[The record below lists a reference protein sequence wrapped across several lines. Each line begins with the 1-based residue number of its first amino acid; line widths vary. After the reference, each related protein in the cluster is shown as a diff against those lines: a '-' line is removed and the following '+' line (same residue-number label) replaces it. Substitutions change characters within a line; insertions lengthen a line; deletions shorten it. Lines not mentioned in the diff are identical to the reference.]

1 MEQNKERGIALIM
14 SLIILLLLSALAITL
29 VFMSNTDTAVNTN
42 YKNGQ
47 VLYFGAKGGLEEAR
61 ARLPQSAGV
70 NSLIAPACT
79 GGAASCLPAVPAI
92 PNGATTQILYIRGGA
107 NLAAVQPWSN
117 TPGNIYKDDELCHD
131 GYPLPGLQL
140 KSNDVHCGDLPGGN
154 WYAVA
159 DSVLP
164 FAGTNAAMPYQWA
177 RVGPKVNASV
187 DGGYGAGVPGKGD
200 YRVNPAKAN
209 TLLVCWDGSNEFVL
223 DPTDPTMVSNDCTKV
238 TNRPANPVYLITAM
252 SVNPQTQSR
261 RVVQT
266 EVALAPTPPFPY
278 GMFATGTG
286 CSALQLGGGA
296 TTDSYTSAGGG
307 TYNSTKSN
315 TGGDVGSNG
324 NTYLNGSSTK
334 IGGEIGVPVA
344 TTGACPG
351 SGLTIS
357 GGAGFLP
364 PTTQNKLVAAGPFVF
379 PTPPAPVP
387 APPTT
392 YLQINK
398 PKGNKPV
405 ALPPGSYGNIQ
416 TGAGVT
422 INLSPGTYNVNSLTL
437 TGNSTIQVVPP
448 GAVVF
453 NVAGVG
459 QTTVFDTEGGTL
471 TNTSGLASNFLINY
485 AGTGQ
490 IKLSG
495 GTSTY
500 VTVDAPNAAI
510 EIKGG
515 SDIYGAII
523 GSTVTNLGGVAF
535 HYDKN
540 TALAPQSNAYFSQI
554 ALRDIQY

>member
-1 MEQNKERGIALIM
+1 MMMGKNTERGIALFM

-70 NSLIAPACT
+70 NSIIAPACT
-79 GGAASCLPAVPAI
+79 GGAGACLPAIPALPGSTPGI
-92 PNGATTQILYIRGGA
+92 PQIIYLRGGA
-107 NLAAVQPWSN
+107 NPGAVQPWLGGS
-117 TPGNIYKDDELCHD
+117 IYTDDELCHE
-131 GYPLPGLQL
+131 GYPVGAPA
-140 KSNDVHCGDLPGGN
+140 KSGDVHCDAPGAGA
-154 WYAVA
+154 WYAVSN
-159 DSVLP
+159 SVLP
-164 FAGTNAAMPYQWA
+164 FAGTNAAMPYNWV
-177 RVGPKVNASV
+177 RVGPKLNASV
-187 DGGYGAGVPGKGD
+187 DGGYGVGGAGTGV
-200 YRVNPAKAN
+200 YSVNKAKAAN
-209 TLLVCWDGSNEFVL
+209 ALVCWDGSNEFVL
-223 DPTDPTMVSNDCTKV
+223 DVAAMGNDCTKV
-238 TNRPANPVYLITAM
+238 PNRPANPVYMITAL
-252 SVNPQTQSR
+252 SANAQTSSR
-261 RVVQT
+261 RLVQT

-307 TYNSTKSN
+307 NYNSTKSN

-324 NTYLNGSSTK
+324 NVYMNGSSTQV
-334 IGGEIGVPVA
+334 GGAIGVPAA
-344 TTGACPG
+344 TTGPCPG

-364 PTTQNKLVAAGPFVF
+364 PTSQNKLLAAGPYVF
-379 PTPPAPVP
+379 PTPPSPSP

-392 YLQINK
+392 DYKITK
-398 PKGNKPV
+398 DTP
-405 ALPPGSYGNIQ
+405 LPPGSYGNIQ
-416 TGAGVT
+416 ATAGAT
-422 INLSPGTYNVNSLTL
+422 ITLSPGTYNVNSLSL
-437 TGNSTIQVVPP
+437 AGNAVVTVNPP
-448 GAVVF
+448 GAVIF

-459 QTTVFDTEGGTL
+459 QATVFDTEGGTL
-471 TNTSGLASNFLINY
+471 TNTTGVANNFLINY

-490 IKLSG
+490 VKLSG

-500 VTVDAPNAAI
+500 VTVNAPNAAV

-515 SDIYGAII
+515 SDIYGAVI
-523 GSTVTNLGGVAF
+523 GATVTNLGGVAF

-540 TALAPQSNAYFSQI
+540 TSLAPQSNAYYSQI

>member
-1 MEQNKERGIALIM
+1 MIMRKNNERGIALFM

-42 YKNGQ
+42 FKNGQ
-47 VLYFGAKGGLEEAR
+47 RLYFGAKGGMEEAR
-61 ARLPQSAGV
+61 IRLVQSAGAA
-70 NSLIAPACT
+70 SIIAPACPT
-79 GGAASCLPAVPAI
+79 GVTSCLTAVPVVPDA
-92 PNGATTQILYIRGGA
+92 NNHGILYIRGGS
-107 NLAAVQPWSN
+107 NPAAVQPWVMG
-117 TPGNIYKDDELCHD
+117 TVYTDDELCHD
-131 GYPLPGLQL
+131 GYNLAGQTPH
-140 KSNDVHCGDLPGGN
+140 SADVHCADVPAGGN
-154 WYAVA
+154 WYAVTN
-159 DSVLP
+159 STLP

-177 RVGPKVNASV
+177 RVSLKLNGSV
-187 DGGYGAGVPGKGD
+187 DNGKYVVD
-200 YRVNPAKAN
+200 PARAAA
-209 TLLVCWDGSNEFVL
+209 TPICWDGSNEFALPAASV
-223 DPTDPTMVSNDCTKV
+223 DCRKIN
-238 TNRPANPVYLITAM
+238 NRPANPVYLIAAL
-252 SVNPQTQSR
+252 SANPLTSSR
-261 RVVQT
+261 RLVQS

-286 CSALQLGGGA
+286 CNALQLGGGA
-296 TTDSYTSAGGG
+296 TTDSYTTAGGG
-307 TYNSTKSN
+307 TYSTTKTN

-324 NTYLNGSSTK
+324 NVYLNGSSTL
-334 IGGEIGVPVA
+334 IGGAIGVPTA

-364 PTTQNKLVAAGPFVF
+364 PTTQNKLLAAGPYLF

-392 YLQINK
+392 TYKITSNASL
-398 PKGNKPV
+398 V
-405 ALPPGSYGNIQ
+405 PGSYGNIQ
-416 TGAGVT
+416 VSAGATVT
-422 INLSPGTYNVNSLTL
+422 ISPGTYNLNSLSL
-437 TGNSTIQVVPP
+437 GGNAVINVNPP

-453 NVAGVG
+453 NVAGAG

-471 TNTSGLASNFLINY
+471 TNTSGVANNFLVNY

-500 VTVDAPNAAI
+500 VTVNAPNAAV

-515 SDIYGAII
+515 SDLYGAVI
-523 GSTVTNLGGVAF
+523 GATITNLGGVAF

-540 TALAPQSNAYFSQI
+540 TSLAPQSNAYYSLI
-554 ALRDIQY
+554 AARDIQY